1 VAEEPAP
8 RELTLEE
15 ARAALPAARDAL
27 ERLQALQERLRE
39 LREELRALAN
49 SHRGNGVPRE
59 QQLRTLRREQAA
71 HAAHAGEALEAVRAT
86 GAELRAIDP
95 GLLDFPARVEG
106 QPAYWCWRTGE
117 AELGWWHGRDAGF
130 AGRRPIAG

>member
-8 RELTLEE
+8 RELTLDE
-15 ARAALPAARDAL
+15 ARAALPAARAAL
-27 ERLQALQERLRE
+27 ERLQALQGRLRE
-39 LREELRALAN
+39 LRGALRALAA

-59 QQLRTLRREQAA
+59 ERLRSLRREQAS
-71 HAAHAGEALEAVRAT
+71 HAALASSALDAVRAT

-106 QPAYWCWRTGE
+106 QPAYWCWRDGE
-117 AELGWWHGRDAGF
+117 ADLAWWHTREDGF